1 MTYFPLRQTTCFFIP
16 LVAPCKP
23 LLHRHYYNK
32 EQRNFLDVFCSV
44 KRLCW
49 VRAFFQTRRDGGN
62 RIVVAEGA
70 GFLTAAAEQTHRCAA
85 VGAFQHIGA
94 AVPAEVRFFQAGKTA
109 PLPAVQNR
117 RKLAWSVAS
126 FLSAQTLKRR

>member
-1 MTYFPLRQTTCFFIP
+1 MLPNVSGAPRPKRIAPWFTGIIITKSKGIFSTFF
-16 LVAPCKP
+16 APSKGSAGSGRFFKRAETAETA
-23 LLHRHYYNK
+23 LL
-32 EQRNFLDVFCSV
+32 
-44 KRLCW
+44 W
-49 VRAFFQTRRDGGN
+49 RR
-62 RIVVAEGA
+62 GA
-70 GFLTAAAEQTHRCAA
+70 GFLTAAEQTHRCAA